1 MLIKTEFGLNVN
13 LKANMNLGI
22 SVIVPTFKRTDSLK
36 RVIHLLK
43 EQTMVDQ
50 IEILVIDQNPPGFL
64 VEGIGLDTLKGVNHL
79 ILENPNVSEA
89 RNFGALN
96 AKYPFLLFLDDDL
109 LPEPTFC
116 EEALAFWSNNE
127 QIDCFCPLVYSF
139 LGEEYEL
146 VGIKRK
152 VLKYAT
158 SELFEITDTISA
170 AIFFKKDTFMIS
182 GGFDPLLFEFAK
194 ATEDQEFF
202 LRIAK
207 KGIKLYSFIGL
218 KIFHDEK
225 VSGGCDLRT
234 SGYWETRRKCMRG
247 WVYRYKIHKG
257 GNLKLSW
264 QGRWNLIRSAFLN
277 REGLTSGTQFFMRQ
291 FCILMQAIKETNVF
305 LAQHE
310 SFYKDFSSIDH
321 FHR

>member
-1 MLIKTEFGLNVN
+1 MFIMTEFSLTFDP
-13 LKANMNLGI
+13 KSNMALGI

-36 RVIHLLK
+36 RVIYLLK

-79 ILENPNVSEA
+79 ILEKPNVSEA

-116 EEALAFWSNNE
+116 EEALTFWSNNE
-127 QIDCFCPLVYSF
+127 QIDCFCPLVYSL
-139 LGEEYEL
+139 LGEEHEL
-146 VGIKRK
+146 NSIKRK
-152 VLKYAT
+152 IVKPT
-158 SELFEITDTISA
+158 SSELFEISDTISA
-170 AIFFKKDTFMIS
+170 AIFFKKDAFMIS

-218 KIFHDEK
+218 KIFHDEE

-234 SGYWETRRKCMRG
+234 SDYWETRRKCMRG
-247 WVYRYKIHKG
+247 WVYRYKIHRG
-257 GNLKLSW
+257 GDLKLSW
-264 QGRWNLIRSAFLN
+264 QDRWNLIRSAFLN
-277 REGLTSGTQFFMRQ
+277 RQGLTTSISFFLRQ
-291 FCILMQAIKETNVF
+291 YTLLMQAIRETNEF
-305 LAQHE
+305 LIPYN
-310 SFYKDFSSIDH
+310 SFYTRFSEIDH